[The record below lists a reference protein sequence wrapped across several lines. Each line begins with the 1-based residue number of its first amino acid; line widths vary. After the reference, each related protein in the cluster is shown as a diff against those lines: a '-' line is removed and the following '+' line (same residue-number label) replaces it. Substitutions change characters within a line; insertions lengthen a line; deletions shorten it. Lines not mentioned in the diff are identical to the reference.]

1 MKQRMQVA
9 QPINDEPEIIQ
20 KAIEGEKQAF
30 GLLYEKYAN
39 AIFKYLYFRLTS
51 YEEAEDM
58 TESVFLNAWEALPTF
73 NKLGKGLNFR
83 AWLYRIAHNLLVDFF
98 RARRA
103 NIPLETTEE
112 LAAKTPSPE
121 AIAEQNEND
130 IKLSLALRQLDETPI
145 QVITNRFIAGL
156 DHKETALIMGLSEAN
171 VRVIQF
177 RALNKLREI
186 LGDSHE

>member
-9 QPINDEPEIIQ
+9 QSNNDEPKIIQ
-20 KAIEGEKQAF
+20 RAIEGEKQAF

-39 AIFKYLYFRLTS
+39 GILNFLYFRLPS

-58 TESVFLNAWEALPTF
+58 TESVFLKAWEALPTF

-83 AWLYRIAHNLLVDFF
+83 AWLYRIAHNLLIDFF
-98 RARRA
+98 RTRRA
-103 NIPLETTEE
+103 NTPLDTTGE
-112 LAAKTPSPE
+112 LAEKTPSPE
-121 AIAEQNEND
+121 EITEQNENN
-130 IKLSLALRQLDETPI
+130 IRLSLALRQLDDTPI

-171 VRVIQF
+171 IRVIQF

-186 LGDSHE
+186 LGD